1 MRDDE
6 LRRSRHDNGGK
17 MTVQHLKPLAG
28 FVLASAIAACS
39 SDVTGA
45 NLHPVKVSFT
55 SNVSTAAA
63 FSNSALKSDLAVGPA
78 GDLVLTKVQ
87 VVLDKIELNESEA
100 TSCVTEIENSD
111 DDSGEHGQAGME
123 CEDVSRDP
131 VLVDIPLD
139 ATLATALNV
148 PLAAG
153 TYSKLEAKIEP
164 ARDGAAAFNSAN
176 PTLVGKSVRVEGT
189 FKGTPFVFTSAVR
202 SGLEMTFDPPLVIDA
217 TTTNATVSIDVA
229 KWFLDSTGAAI
240 DPGTATA
247 GSSALSRIEDN
258 IRRSFHAFED
268 DNESGTDDHRGH
280 EGHD

>member
-1 MRDDE
+1 
-6 LRRSRHDNGGK
+6 
-17 MTVQHLKPLAG
+17 MTVQHLKPIAAFIMG
-28 FVLASAIAACS
+28 SAIVACS

-45 NLHPVKVSFT
+45 NLHPVKLSFT

-63 FSNSALKSDLAVGPA
+63 SSSSALKSDLAVGPA

-87 VVLDKIELNESEA
+87 VVLDKIELNESES

-139 ATLATALNV
+139 AALATALNV

-164 ARDGAAAFNSAN
+164 ARDGATAFNSAN

-202 SGLEMTFDPPLVIDA
+202 SGLEMAFDPPLVIDA

-240 DPGTATA
+240 DPSTATA
-247 GSSALSRIEDN
+247 GSGALSTIEDN

-268 DNESGTDDHRGH
+268 DDESGSDDHGGH

>member
-1 MRDDE
+1 
-6 LRRSRHDNGGK
+6 

-28 FVLASAIAACS
+28 FILASAIAACS

-45 NLHPVKVSFT
+45 NLRPVKLSFT
-55 SNVSTAAA
+55 SNVSAAA
-63 FSNSALKSDLAVGPA
+63 ASSNSALKSDLAVGPA
-78 GDLVLTKVQ
+78 GDLVLTKIQ
-87 VVLDKIELNESEA
+87 VVLDKIELNESET
-100 TSCVTEIENSD
+100 TSCVAEIEASD
-111 DDSGEHGQAGME
+111 DDSGEHGEAGME
-123 CEDVSRDP
+123 CEDVSRNP

-139 ATLATALNV
+139 ATLATAINV
-148 PLAAG
+148 PLAPG
-153 TYSKLEAKIEP
+153 TYSKLEAKLEP
-164 ARDGAAAFNSAN
+164 ARDGGSAFNSAN

-202 SGLEMTFDPPLVIDA
+202 SGLEMEFNPPLVIDA

-229 KWFLDSTGAAI
+229 KWFLDSSGAVV

-247 GSSALSRIEDN
+247 GSDALSRIEDN

-268 DNESGTDDHRGH
+268 DDESGTDDHGGH